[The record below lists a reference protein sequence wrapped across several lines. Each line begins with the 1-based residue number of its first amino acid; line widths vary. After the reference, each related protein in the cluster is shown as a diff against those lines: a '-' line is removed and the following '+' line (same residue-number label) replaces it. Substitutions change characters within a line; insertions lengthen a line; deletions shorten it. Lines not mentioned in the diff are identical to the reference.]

1 MSDQAAGKRASGGS
15 AVGKRAGGRSAAG
28 ERASGGPAAGER
40 TSGGPA
46 AGERA
51 AGRQP
56 TAEPTTGRQVSRPQ
70 TGGSAMGTR
79 ADEAQD
85 SVDQHVA
92 RWSAFWKDEP
102 SFTPEIEG
110 ALVRMHYLQ
119 REARRADAAAFAQS
133 KELTFEDYKTL
144 HVLMVQPWP
153 TEATPAQLA
162 EAANVTRAA
171 MTSRLDRLAES
182 GLITRQVDGADRRRV
197 LVRPTAEGREMW
209 NKYIFKGIA
218 IDQQALGG
226 LDHAEL
232 TQLNGLLRKIL
243 LALGE

>member
-1 MSDQAAGKRASGGS
+1 MSDQAAGKRASGG
-15 AVGKRAGGRSAAG
+15 SAAG

-40 TSGGPA
+40 
-46 AGERA
+46 A

-56 TAEPTTGRQVSRPQ
+56 TTEPTAGRQVSRPQ

-153 TEATPAQLA
+153 VEATPAQLA

-171 MTSRLDRLAES
+171 MTSRLDRLVAAE
-182 GLITRQVDGADRRRV
+182 LVTRQNDDVDRRRV
-197 LVRPTAEGREMW
+197 LIRPTAAGRAVW
-209 NKYIFKGIA
+209 NRYIFEGMER
-218 IDQQALGG
+218 DRRLLRALS
-226 LDHAEL
+226 HEEL
-232 TQLNGLLRKIL
+232 VQLNALLRKVL
-243 LALGE
+243 LDLES